1 MAVVLIEEDLL
12 PSLIDNSNR
21 QCLQM
26 ARKVPDCLR
35 KWFQIGFCTVC
46 SSFSCGCGSQVSW
59 EFPSFS
65 ALTSATRFN
74 NSSLEKGEA
83 PTSSFNDP
91 IDFA

>member
-1 MAVVLIEEDLL
+1 MAVVLIDEDPLA
-12 PSLIDNSNR
+12 SLIDNSNR

-35 KWFQIGFCTVC
+35 KWFQIGFWTVC
-46 SSFSCGCGSQVSW
+46 SSFSGECVSQVSW
-59 EFPSFS
+59 GFPSFS

-74 NSSLEKGEA
+74 NSSLEKGEG
-83 PTSSFNDP
+83 PTSRFDDW